1 MGNSGNSGNGMSGR
15 GLAELFGGGRV
26 MAILRGLPP
35 EETVAMAVRAWD
47 LGITAV
53 EVPARDRQGMQALQA
68 AVQAGAERGVPV
80 GAGTVIS
87 AEQVRAV
94 AACGAAF
101 TVAPGF
107 DPEVMAASE
116 EAAMPHLP
124 GVATPTDVQGV
135 LRAGGN
141 WVKAFPASVLGPA
154 WISALHGPFPDVRVV
169 ATGGVDGRNARGFL
183 DAGARMVAVGSA
195 LGDPA
200 QIPLLSE
207 L

>member
-1 MGNSGNSGNGMSGR
+1 MSGR
-15 GLAELFGGGRV
+15 GLDGLFGGGRV
-26 MAILRGLPP
+26 MAILRGLPAAD
-35 EETVAMAVRAWD
+35 TVAMAVRAWD
-47 LGITAV
+47 LGILVV
-53 EVPARDRQGMQALQA
+53 EVPARDRQGVQALQA
-68 AVQAGAERGVPV
+68 TVRAGAERGVPV
-80 GAGTVIS
+80 GAGTVVD
-87 AEQVRAV
+87 ADQVREV

-107 DPEVMAASE
+107 DPAVMAASE

-135 LRAGGN
+135 VRAGGR
-141 WVKAFPASVLGPA
+141 WVKAFPASVLGPE

-169 ATGGVDGRNARGFL
+169 ATGGVDGRNAGRFL
-183 DAGARMVAVGSA
+183 GAGASMVAVGSA

>member
-1 MGNSGNSGNGMSGR
+1 
-15 GLAELFGGGRV
+15 
-26 MAILRGLPP
+26 MAILRGMPAAD
-35 EETVAMAVRAWD
+35 TVALASRAWD

-53 EVPARDRQGMQALQA
+53 EVPARDAQGMEALRA
-68 AVQAGAERGVPV
+68 TVRAGAERGLAV
-80 GAGTVIS
+80 GAGTVVT

-94 AACGAAF
+94 AATGAAF

-124 GVATPTDVQGV
+124 GVATPTEVQGV
-135 LRAGGN
+135 LRVGGR
-141 WVKAFPASVLGPA
+141 WVKAFPASVLGPE

-169 ATGGVDGRNARGFL
+169 ATGGVDGRNARDFL
-183 DAGARMVAVGSA
+183 AAGARMVAVGSA
-195 LGDPA
+195 LADPD
-200 QIPLLSE
+200 QVPLLAE